1 MVTGVQTCALPI
13 YPLARSALLRKALM
27 PYVLFAQTAPKIAL
41 IPLFVL
47 WFGLD

>member
-1 MVTGVQTCALPI
+1 
-13 YPLARSALLRKALM
+13 M

-47 WFGLD
+47 WFGLGWASKLILIVSMVFFPVMASVILGM